1 MSGKQATK
9 TIRHFLFSPYHS
21 LFQEKKKS
29 PFDPE
34 PSAIITTRTRWSL
47 GALQRERK
55 RSEKHS
61 FKFSRSELSSEQ
73 IPVVVVVVACCWIRS
88 AAAAVLSLHSRELY
102 IWNIFLSCL
111 FHMLKHGYIFRTT
124 SPPPPPTPIPLC
136 NFFLVLFANEGV
148 WGGCGGV
155 SCEFVMC
162 YSLGK

>member
-34 PSAIITTRTRWSL
+34 PSAVITTRTRWSL

-111 FHMLKHGYIFRTT
+111 FHMLKHGYIFRTS
-124 SPPPPPTPIPLC
+124 SPPPPPPPPSHFVI
-136 NFFLVLFANEGV
+136 FF
-148 WGGCGGV
+148 
-155 SCEFVMC
+155 
-162 YSLGK
+162 